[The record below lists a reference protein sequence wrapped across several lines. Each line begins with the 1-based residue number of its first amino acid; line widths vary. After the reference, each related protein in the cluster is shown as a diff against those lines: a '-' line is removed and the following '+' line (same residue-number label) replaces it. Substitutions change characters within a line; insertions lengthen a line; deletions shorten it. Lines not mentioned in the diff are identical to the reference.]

1 MGLKGVM
8 AFTAD
13 DQNVRQFTAN
23 GERLSIV
30 FTRNFF
36 KINIFNNYG
45 LKFFNFYA

>member
-1 MGLKGVM
+1 M

-36 KINIFNNYG
+36 FKINILTTIG
-45 LKFFNFYA
+45 QNFSIFTLNS